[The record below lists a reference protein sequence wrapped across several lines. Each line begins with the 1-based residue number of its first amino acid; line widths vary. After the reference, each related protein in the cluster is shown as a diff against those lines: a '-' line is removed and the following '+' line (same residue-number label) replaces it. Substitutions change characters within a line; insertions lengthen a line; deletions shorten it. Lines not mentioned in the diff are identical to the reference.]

1 MNKNERWLIKSNLFF
16 NRSMYLSRNFLTKL
30 MQFIQSDT
38 NEFTDVRF
46 SKYIFLH
53 SYNQLSYRFFS
64 QRRLLLVTSSGIERF
79 LPFRRIDQKEGQR
92 DLQLANAKL
101 RIERS
106 SRLGLNRRSW
116 RRLRISALL
125 GQFVSS

>member
-1 MNKNERWLIKSNLFF
+1 
-16 NRSMYLSRNFLTKL
+16 

-79 LPFRRIDQKEGQR
+79 LPFRSIGRAERFTAGKRKAANREIVQARIKQ
-92 DLQLANAKL
+92 A
-101 RIERS
+101 
-106 SRLGLNRRSW
+106 
-116 RRLRISALL
+116 
-125 GQFVSS
+125 